1 MKKTKIL
8 MLLLFITISLIV
20 TIVFVLKA
28 EPLLSGRYEDITQV
42 ELRVTDK
49 YYKITD
55 AENIKKVFNAFNK
68 SGWKE
73 NGASEHFQH
82 DVAISVT
89 VQYSDGSSDVVKFSE
104 NKEVMYRGVDR
115 HSITDGYNIVYEN
128 PEMISLI
135 YEIAGNLETRK

>member
-8 MLLLFITISLIV
+8 MLILCVTISLIA
-20 TIVFVLKA
+20 IVVFALKA
-28 EPLLSGRYEDITQV
+28 EPLLSGRHEDITQV

-73 NGASEHFQH
+73 SGASEHFQH
-82 DVAISVT
+82 DVIISVT
-89 VQYSDGSSDVVKFSE
+89 VQYSDGSIDVVEFSE
-104 NKEVMYRGVDR
+104 NKEVVYRGVDK
-115 HSITDGYNIVYEN
+115 HSITDGYNIVYGN
-128 PEMISLI
+128 PKMISLI
-135 YEIAGNLETRK
+135 HEITENLEID